1 MASLK
6 GAVVKRI
13 QLIPLLSVAVLLSA
27 CTVVP
32 GTNLSTSGKTV
43 VATGSVDLDQLAD
56 IYPVTP
62 ALVSQL
68 RQTPVVGKANPGLN
82 RQISAYEYR
91 VGIGDILN
99 VTVWAHPELTIPA
112 GSYRSASEAG
122 NWVHADGSIFYPYIG
137 KVAVVGKNVTQIRAD
152 ITKRLAQYIESPQVD
167 VSIAAFRSQKVYIS
181 GEVTKPGTQPIT
193 NVPMTLLDA
202 FNLAGGLTATADW
215 HHVVLTRHGKEY
227 QLSMQDLLQ
236 YGDLSH
242 NQLMQDGDM
251 LYVPRND
258 AQKVFVMGE
267 VNRASTLT
275 IGREGMSLTEA
286 LSSAEGLNQNAA
298 NATGIFVLRPAG
310 KAQRKA
316 TIYQLDL
323 SDATALIMGTEFALQ
338 PYDVIYVTTAPV
350 TRWNRVLSQ
359 LVPSITGFNELTEGM
374 LRVRNW

>member
-1 MASLK
+1 M
-6 GAVVKRI
+6 KRI
-13 QLIPLLSVAVLLSA
+13 QLIPLLSAVALLSA

-43 VATGSVDLDQLAD
+43 VATGTVDVDQLAD
-56 IYPVTP
+56 VYPVTP

-68 RQTPVVGKANPGLN
+68 RKAPVVGKANPELN
-82 RQISAYEYR
+82 NQVSSYEYR
-91 VGIGDILN
+91 VGVGDILN
-99 VTVWAHPELTIPA
+99 VTVWDHPELTIPA

-137 KVAVVGKNVTQIRAD
+137 KVAVVGKTVSEIRAD
-152 ITKRLAQYIESPQVD
+152 IAKRLAQFIESPQVD

-181 GEVTKPGTQPIT
+181 GEVTKPGAQPIT

-202 FNLAGGLTATADW
+202 FNLAGGLTSTADW
-215 HHVVLTRHGKEY
+215 HHVVLTRQGKEF

-242 NQLMQDGDM
+242 NQLMRDGDM

-267 VNRASTLT
+267 VNKASTLT

-286 LSSAEGLNQNAA
+286 LSSAEGLDQNAA

-310 KAQRKA
+310 KSQQKA

-323 SDATALIMGTEFALQ
+323 SDATALVMGTEFALQ
-338 PYDVIYVTTAPV
+338 PYDVVYVTTAPV

-359 LVPSITGFNELTEGM
+359 LLPSITGFNELTEGM

>member
-1 MASLK
+1 ML
-6 GAVVKRI
+6 VKKI
-13 QLIPLLSVAVLLSA
+13 QLFFLLPMVTLLGA

-32 GTNLSTSGKTV
+32 GTNLSISGKTK
-43 VATGSVDLDQLAD
+43 VATGSVDVDQLAEV
-56 IYPVTP
+56 YPVTP
-62 ALVSQL
+62 AMLGTM
-68 RQTPVVGKANPGLN
+68 RKPPVVGKANPELDSE
-82 RQISAYEYR
+82 ISRYEYR
-91 VGIGDILN
+91 IGVGDILN
-99 VTVWAHPELTIPA
+99 VTVWDHPELTIPA

-137 KVAVVGKNVTQIRAD
+137 KVAVVGNTVPEIRAD
-152 ITKRLAQYIESPQVD
+152 ITKRLAQFIESPQVD

-181 GEVTKPGTQPIT
+181 GEVAKPGAQPIT
-193 NVPMTLLDA
+193 NVPLTLLDA
-202 FNLAGGLTATADW
+202 FNLAGGLTPTADW
-215 HHVVLTRHGKEY
+215 HHVVLTRQGKEY
-227 QLSMQDLLQ
+227 PLSMQDLLQ

-242 NQLMQDGDM
+242 NQLMRDGDM

-267 VNRASTLT
+267 VNKAATLT

-298 NATGIFVLRPAG
+298 NATGIFVLRPAA
-310 KAQRKA
+310 KAQEKA
-316 TIYQLDL
+316 AIYQLDL
-323 SDATALIMGTEFALQ
+323 SDATALVMGTEFALQ
-338 PYDVIYVTTAPV
+338 PYDVVYVTTAPV

>member
-1 MASLK
+1 MK
-6 GAVVKRI
+6 TI
-13 QLIPLLSVAVLLSA
+13 QLIPLLPAVLLLSA

-32 GTNLSTSGKTV
+32 GTNLSTSGKSR
-43 VATGSVDLDQLAD
+43 VATGQVDIDNLAD

-62 ALVSQL
+62 TLLDQMRKA
-68 RQTPVVGKANPGLN
+68 PVVGKANPELN
-82 RQISAYEYR
+82 RQISAYEYHIG
-91 VGIGDILN
+91 VGDILN
-99 VTVWAHPELTIPA
+99 VTVWDHPELTIPA

-122 NWVHADGSIFYPYIG
+122 NWVHADGTIFYPYIG
-137 KVAVVGKNVTQIRAD
+137 KVSVVGKTVSAVRSD
-152 ITKRLAQYIESPQVD
+152 IARRLAQFIESPQVD
-167 VSIAAFRSQKVYIS
+167 VNVAAFRSQKVYIS
-181 GEVTKPGTQPIT
+181 GEVAKPGAQPIT

-215 HHVVLTRHGKEY
+215 QHVVLTRQGKE
-227 QLSMQDLLQ
+227 QTLSLQDLLQ
-236 YGDLSH
+236 YGDLSR

-267 VNRASTLT
+267 VNKASTLT

-310 KAQRKA
+310 KNQPKA
-316 TIYQLDL
+316 SIYQLDL
-323 SDATALIMGTEFALQ
+323 SDATALVMGTEFTLQ
-338 PYDVIYVTTAPV
+338 PYDVVYVTTAPV

-359 LVPSITGFNELTEGM
+359 ILPTIDGFNKLTEGM
-374 LRVRNW
+374 QRIRRW